1 MERPCLLFEA
11 SSPHASRMET
21 SPRKLVSLKR
31 SGDFR
36 RVRESGSS
44 FSGKWLVLGVW
55 RAKPTDATDA
65 GSSASVSHSAQ
76 HQGTTKPSA
85 ELQSPEDVR
94 FGLVTSRKVGGAV
107 VRNKVRR
114 RLRHIQRE
122 QRPNIRGNVWC
133 VTVARFRAAQA
144 TFTELEEEWC
154 KLAKRAGVL
163 SR

>member
-1 MERPCLLFEA
+1 MPVERPCLLFEVF
-11 SSPHASRMET
+11 SSHALRMEM

-36 RVRESGSS
+36 RVRESGTS

-55 RAKPTDATDA
+55 RAQPAAPEAAASHPSNSTPTP
-65 GSSASVSHSAQ
+65 
-76 HQGTTKPSA
+76 QG
-85 ELQSPEDVR
+85 VR

-107 VRNKVRR
+107 VRNRVRR

-122 QRPNIRGNVWC
+122 HHSQIRGNVWC

-144 TFTELEEEWC
+144 TFKELEEEWC

-163 SR
+163 PR